1 MGGSTIL
8 ELTRKQYTL
17 LINMVNASINN
28 AASSGI
34 PIGQEYYKDID
45 IIKQELY
52 KELALDRKGE
62 VNLEFDT

>member
-1 MGGSTIL
+1 M
-8 ELTRKQYTL
+8 ELTKEQYVL

-28 AASSGI
+28 AVSSGI

-45 IIKQELY
+45 EIKKKLY
-52 KELALDRKGE
+52 KELALIREEK

>member
-1 MGGSTIL
+1 M
-8 ELTRKQYTL
+8 ELTRKQYIL

-28 AASSGI
+28 AVSSGI

-52 KELALDRKGE
+52 KELALIKEEEAEDGS
-62 VNLEFDT
+62 NC

>member
-1 MGGSTIL
+1 
-8 ELTRKQYTL
+8 
-17 LINMVNASINN
+17 MVNASINN

>member
-1 MGGSTIL
+1 M
-8 ELTRKQYTL
+8 ELTRKQCEL

-52 KELALDRKGE
+52 KELNRRDK
-62 VNLEFDT
+62 D

>member
-1 MGGSTIL
+1 M

-62 VNLEFDT
+62 VNLEFDA

>member
-1 MGGSTIL
+1 M